1 MYGIEIENIASKKS
15 NEEIYYALLEFTKDV
30 MQKRGRIEE
39 GKEDLLYFCRIS
51 YWKASFK

>member
-30 MQKRGRIEE
+30 MQKLSLIH
-39 GKEDLLYFCRIS
+39 IS
-51 YWKASFK
+51 EPTRPY